1 MIRTKNL
8 LILIPIL
15 LILLI
20 FRIRPL
26 RTEKMPIFDS
36 VNCER
41 DVKLG
46 EHGDF
51 ELVMLAS
58 FPGFELQK

>member
-8 LILIPIL
+8 LYFFPIL
-15 LILLI
+15 LVLLI
-20 FRIRPL
+20 FRLRPV
-26 RTEKMPIFDS
+26 RRDEMSSFAS
-36 VNCER
+36 VGCER

-58 FPGFELQK
+58 FPGFELQN